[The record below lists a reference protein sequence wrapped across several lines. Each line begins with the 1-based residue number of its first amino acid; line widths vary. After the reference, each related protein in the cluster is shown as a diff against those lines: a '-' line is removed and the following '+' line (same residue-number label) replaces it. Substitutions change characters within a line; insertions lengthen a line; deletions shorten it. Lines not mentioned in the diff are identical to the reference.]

1 MCPGGEMNQLLHI
14 CRMILIT
21 AIITS
26 SLPVFANDCN
36 QTGDCYLEA
45 DPMVVSATRWETNG
59 IPTASDIHVITREQ
73 IVRSGADT
81 LIEVLKGQ
89 GGLQVQDLFGNGS
102 RATVDM
108 RGFGSTGGANTLILI
123 DGRRINHTDLAT
135 PNLGFIFL
143 KDVERI
149 EITRGTATVLFGDQ
163 AVGGVINIITRRAD
177 ELELAAGYS
186 FGSFDLR
193 AEKLYAANRLANG
206 LGIRASAE
214 RRRTDGFRNNNKQDI
229 RNGFVN
235 LSYEHAR
242 GRIFAE
248 IQRTDEDLRI
258 PGPLF
263 ANELAVSRK
272 QSTRPADFNE
282 TLSDVIRLGG
292 EWSITP
298 VWDIAADYSLRND
311 DIDGAL
317 TAFGAITPFSQK
329 RLARSFNPRLRG
341 RWPLNNGIMTLVAGA
356 DVEETDYSLVSP
368 LGTQDTSQAV
378 QSLYALVTVPLS
390 PAIAVTGGIRKAWQE
405 TSLIDFF
412 RFFPG
417 DKLEDN
423 QTAGTIGITV
433 TPVENWRL
441 FFKREDN
448 YRFPLVDEETSV
460 FGSPDTLKTQT
471 GISYEF
477 GLEWHNLWLNQTITA
492 YRLDL
497 EDEII
502 FNSVT
507 FQNINLPPTRRKGII
522 YNLSASPVNN
532 LDINAQYTYTHA
544 EFDAGTFAGNRIP
557 LVAKH
562 QLQVSASYRF
572 LSYWQLY
579 AETFLISDRVAGND
593 FADTF
598 PDLPGYGVTNFNL
611 RFEKTHFTV
620 TVQLNNIFN
629 KEYSDSAAVGLNA
642 FFVNEVGFFPAPERN
657 FMVTAGMRF

>member
-1 MCPGGEMNQLLHI
+1 MNQLLHI
-14 CRMILIT
+14 CRRPMLIT
-21 AIITS
+21 VIITS
-26 SLPVFANDCN
+26 SLPVLAKDCN
-36 QTGDCYLEA
+36 QAGDCYLET

-73 IVRSGADT
+73 ILRSGADT
-81 LIEVLKGQ
+81 VIEVLKGQ

-149 EITRGTATVLFGDQ
+149 EITRGSATVLYGDQ
-163 AVGGVINIITRRAD
+163 AVGGVINIITRRAAEP
-177 ELELAAGYS
+177 ELSAAYS
-186 FGSFDLR
+186 FGSHDLQ
-193 AEKLYAANRLANG
+193 AEKLYVANRLANG
-206 LGIRASAE
+206 IGVRASAE
-214 RRRTDGFRNNNKQDI
+214 RRRMDGFRNNNRQDI

-235 LSYEHAR
+235 LSYEHFR

-263 ANELAVSRK
+263 ADELAVSRK
-272 QSTRPADFNE
+272 QSTRPGDFNE

-292 EWSITP
+292 EWSMTP

-317 TAFGAITPFSQK
+317 TAFGTTTPFSQK
-329 RLARSFNPRLRG
+329 RLARAFNPRLRG
-341 RWPLNNGIMTLVAGA
+341 RWPLNNGTITLVVGA
-356 DVEETDYSLVSP
+356 DIEETDYSLASP
-368 LGTQDTSQAV
+368 LGTQDTTQDV

-390 PAIAVTGGIRKAWQE
+390 PVIAVTGGIRKAWQE

-433 TPVENWRL
+433 TPTENWRL

-460 FGSPDTLKTQT
+460 FGIPDTLETQT
-471 GISYEF
+471 GVSYEF
-477 GLEWHNLWLNQTITA
+477 GLEWHNHWLQQTMTA

-497 EDEII
+497 DNEII
-502 FNSVT
+502 FNSLT
-507 FQNINLPPTRRKGII
+507 FQNINLPQTHRTGII
-522 YNLSASPVNN
+522 YDLSASPVNN
-532 LDINAQYTYTHA
+532 LDINAQYTYTRA
-544 EFDAGTFAGNRIP
+544 EFDVGMFAGNRIP
-557 LVAKH
+557 LVAEH
-562 QLQVSASYRF
+562 QLQISASYRF

-579 AETFLISDRVAGND
+579 AETILISDRVAGND

-598 PDLPGYGVTNFNL
+598 PDLPGYGVTNINL
-611 RFEKTHFTV
+611 GFEKAHFTV
-620 TVQLNNIFN
+620 SAQLNNLFD

-642 FFVNEVGFFPAPERN
+642 FFVNDVGFFPAPERH
-657 FMVTAGMRF
+657 FMITAGVRF